1 MGLSPQYVLDEIQW
15 YEIHALLKYQYY
27 RNQED
32 WEQARFLGFI
42 TAKSNGAKI
51 SKLENLVKFQWEQKE
66 KQKPQFMSDEDMN
79 RLQNKAKW
87 MIENN
92 VFENQQ

>member
-1 MGLSPQYVLDEIQW
+1 MSPSYVLDEIEM
-15 YEIHALLKYQYY
+15 YEIKALLKYQYY
-27 RNQED
+27 RNQEE
-32 WEQARFLGFI
+32 WEQTRFLGFI
-42 TAKSNGAKI
+42 SAKSNGAKI
-51 SKLENLVKFQWEQKE
+51 SKLENLVKFQWEKKE
-66 KQKPQFMSDEDMN
+66 KQIPQFMSDEDMN